1 MGERQSGPAAL
12 CGFRL
17 SNSLA
22 IQVAVTEMGGID
34 GVLLGYGRGLY
45 HTDFDKVAAM
55 LPCMSQLHNGPFA
68 PVTWDKNTFNGVW
81 KTMQWGKKQRDYIIQ
96 KAFSF

>member
-1 MGERQSGPAAL
+1 MGVTKAFFLASGTWWDDSDLLKIFWRAGAINEQSSRRTMGERQSGPAAL

-34 GVLLGYGRGLY
+34 GVLLGVWSRTLSHWFWQSRRYVAM
-45 HTDFDKVAAM
+45 HVAA
-55 LPCMSQLHNGPFA
+55 
-68 PVTWDKNTFNGVW
+68 T
-81 KTMQWGKKQRDYIIQ
+81 
-96 KAFSF
+96 